1 MNLGLK
7 SGEMQS
13 FEGFEKTLKRTEAS
27 VPNSRKSVGSFP
39 GFLGNDPHCHTRGE
53 KKLRSAT
60 PSRRCLFGLYVLLI
74 L

>member
-39 GFLGNDPHCHTRGE
+39 GYLGNDPIVIHE
-53 KKLRSAT
+53 VKKSYGRRRRVGVVFSALT
-60 PSRRCLFGLYVLLI
+60 FC
-74 L
+74 